1 MSGVEDTPALPKAE
15 HSREASSSSIASTPE
30 PDAETFNQEHVQ
42 VQKRKGGRKPVS
54 TRQPPDFLLLVVM
67 LTFAG
72 DLCDLRREEA
82 EESSSSGRF
91 PGAANGIYQAVGDDD
106 QAS

>member
-1 MSGVEDTPALPKAE
+1 MSGVEDIPALPKAE

-30 PDAETFNQEHVQ
+30 PDAETFAQENAQ

-54 TRQPPDFLLLVVM
+54 QRSWCGFGEI
-67 LTFAG
+67 LTAAEDIRYF
-72 DLCDLRREEA
+72 RREEA
-82 EESSSSGRF
+82 TEPPGSSRL
-91 PGAANGIYQAVGDDD
+91 PGTTDRVYQTVGDDD